1 MKKYYN
7 TTLGFYESPFFR
19 LHLATHS
26 GDVFDI
32 NTVSHSD
39 FSVFIHEYIH
49 FLQAITTFYGLNHIH
64 ITVEYFKKVLN
75 IIYPTDN
82 QFKVPNPPDI
92 FPQDNV
98 YFNWRI
104 FKLTQGDDAD
114 SISNVKI
121 IKAIDPI
128 EDEIDDKCVVQKIR
142 NVMLTVEDFN
152 GEENPYI
159 FGAVCIM
166 ESMAYMLEQY
176 LSPKGVQKSPDLPYN
191 SAMLVAQAIHPDFA
205 KDQLNI
211 LALCDLSL
219 QSSNPGNFF
228 VETLVE
234 WKNTNKI
241 PKNPDELYEY
251 FYNLE
256 WGVAGKKEKQAL
268 IDSLQEMVKLSEDQ
282 LYEYF
287 KPDDDDPHGVWSQ
300 RMNILRQWINA
311 ILNSAMNW
319 RANHK
324 TFVLDMARGG
334 TGKTNKVFKEIFDD
348 FGIPFCTNKSGHAFI
363 FHKIAKPHRLD
374 LDYFAAISQ
383 IFDTLQG
390 RFKQCELFEL
400 CKLSGK
406 PFDDALCKIP
416 WLMYQTTTNSC
427 PYAIIWRHWKLDGHI
442 PVKS

>member
-1 MKKYYN
+1 M
-7 TTLGFYESPFFR
+7 
-19 LHLATHS
+19 
-26 GDVFDI
+26 
-32 NTVSHSD
+32 SHSD

-82 QFKVPNPPDI
+82 RFKVPIPPDI
-92 FPQDNV
+92 FPKDNV

-104 FKLTQGDDAD
+104 FKLTQGDHDD

-128 EDEIDDKCVVQKIR
+128 EEEIDDKCDVQKIR
-142 NVMLTVEDFN
+142 SVMLTVEDFN
-152 GEENPYI
+152 GEENSYI

-191 SAMLVAQAIHPDFA
+191 SAMLVAQAIYPYFA

-219 QSSNPGNFF
+219 LSSNPGNFF
-228 VETLVE
+228 VQTLRD
-234 WKNTNKI
+234 WKDMNRI
-241 PKNPDELYEY
+241 PKHPDELYEH
-251 FYNLE
+251 FYNRKWE
-256 WGVAGKKEKQAL
+256 VTGKNEERSL
-268 IDSLQEMVKLSEDQ
+268 IMNLQEMANLSKEQ

-287 KPDDDDPHGVWSQ
+287 KPDDDDPHGIWTQKVST
-300 RMNILRQWINA
+300 LRQWISA
-311 ILNSAMNW
+311 ILHSAMAW
-319 RANHK
+319 RSHRK
-324 TFVLDMARGG
+324 TFILDMAREGY
-334 TGKTNKVFKEIFDD
+334 GKTNKVFKAIFDD
-348 FGIPFCTNKSGHAFI
+348 FGIPFCTNQSGHAFI
-363 FHKIAKPHRLD
+363 SHKTAHSHRLD

-383 IFDTLQG
+383 ISDTLQG
-390 RFKQCELFEL
+390 RFQLCELFKL
-400 CKLSGK
+400 CKMSGK

-416 WLMYQTTTNSC
+416 WLMYQNPTNSC
-427 PYAIIWRHWKLDGHI
+427 PYAIMWRHWKLDGHI